1 METISEWKD
10 LATESISTMAGNIGA
25 ALPSIVGAILILLVG
40 WLITKVVLLVLKK
53 LLKIAKVDRLTEK
66 INETDLFGRH
76 DIDFK
81 ASKVILSFAKWL
93 MFLVFLIVA
102 ADILNWNI
110 ISSEIGNL
118 LRYLPKLFSA
128 IALFMI
134 GLYIAN
140 FMKKAIK
147 GVFESFELSG
157 SKIISNIVFYLILVF
172 ITVTA
177 LNQAG
182 VDTTII
188 TNNVTI
194 ILGSFLLALSIGFGL
209 GSKEVIA
216 DLLRTFYTRK
226 TYMLGDKINVN
237 GVKGTIESIDNIS
250 ITLKTNNGLTII
262 PIKELVDNRVE
273 IEK

>member
-10 LATESISTMAGNIGA
+10 LTLESLRSMGENIGA
-25 ALPSIVGAILILLVG
+25 TLPNIVGAIMVLLIG
-40 WLITKVVLLVLKK
+40 WIITKVVLLILKK
-53 LLKIAKVDRLTEK
+53 LLKVVRIDRLTEK
-66 INETDLFGRH
+66 INDTDLFGKH
-76 DIDFK
+76 AIDFK
-81 ASKVILSFAKWL
+81 VSKVILSFAKWL
-93 MFLVFLIVA
+93 LFLVFLIVA
-102 ADILNWNI
+102 ADIMNWNI

-140 FMKKAIK
+140 FIKKAVR

-157 SKIISNIVFYLILVF
+157 SKIISNIVFYLIVVF

-182 VDTTII
+182 IDTTII

-194 ILGSFLLALSIGFGL
+194 ILGAFLLALSIGFGL

-216 DLLRTFYTRK
+216 DLLRAFYTRK
-226 TYMLGDKINVN
+226 NYALGDKIRVN
-237 GVKGTIESIDNIS
+237 GVEGTIESIDNIS
-250 ITLKTNNGLTII
+250 ITIKTNEGRTVI
-262 PIKELVDNRVE
+262 PIKEVVDNRVE
-273 IEK
+273 VK

>member
-10 LATESISTMAGNIGA
+10 LTLESLRTMGENIGA
-25 ALPSIVGAILILLVG
+25 TLPNIVGAMIILLVG
-40 WLITKVVLLVLKK
+40 WLITKVVLVILKK
-53 LLKIAKVDRLTEK
+53 LFKVIKVDRLTEK
-66 INETDLFGRH
+66 INETDLFGKH
-76 DIDFK
+76 DIEFK
-81 ASKVILSFAKWL
+81 VSKVILSFVKWL

-102 ADILNWNI
+102 ADIMNWNI

-140 FMKKAIK
+140 FIKKAVK

-182 VDTTII
+182 IDTTII

-194 ILGSFLLALSIGFGL
+194 ILGSLLLALSIGFGL
-209 GSKEVIA
+209 GSKEIIT
-216 DLLRTFYTRK
+216 DLLRAFYTRK
-226 TYMLGDKINVN
+226 NHALGDVIKVN
-237 GVKGTIESIDNIS
+237 DIEGTIESIDNIS
-250 ITLKTNNGLTII
+250 ITIKTNSGKII
-262 PIKELVDNRVE
+262 VPIKEVVESRVE
-273 IEK
+273 VK

>member
-1 METISEWKD
+1 METINAWKD
-10 LATESISTMAGNIGA
+10 LTLESLSTMGENIGST
-25 ALPSIVGAILILLVG
+25 LPNIVGAILILLIG
-40 WLITKVVLLVLKK
+40 WLITRVILLILKK
-53 LLKIAKVDRLTEK
+53 LLKIVKVDRLTEK
-66 INETDLFGRH
+66 INETDLFGNH

-81 ASKVILSFAKWL
+81 VSKVILSFVKWL

-102 ADILNWNI
+102 ADIMNWNI

-140 FMKKAIK
+140 FIKKAVK

-157 SKIISNIVFYLILVF
+157 SKIIGNIVFYLILVF

-209 GSKEVIA
+209 GSKDVIA

-226 TYMLGDKINVN
+226 TYVLGDKIKVN

-250 ITLKTNNGLTII
+250 ITLKTNEGKTII
-262 PIKELVDNRVE
+262 PIKEVVDNRVE